1 VKPLAPATTRRRSIS
16 LPAFRPLQ
24 LATLVDAVPVGG
36 DWIHEV
42 KYDGYRILLSLGA
55 GDGRAYT
62 RSGLDWSDKF
72 ESIISAAVKIK
83 AQSALID
90 GEAVVLDEKGRS
102 SFQLMQ
108 GAFKTKSA
116 KLLFYAFDLLEL
128 DGEDLT
134 HAPLVERKKKLVQI
148 IGRRST
154 GAIRY
159 SDHIA
164 GHGDAMFKA
173 ACNQGLEGI
182 IAKRANARYIG
193 ARTENWLKIK
203 CLKRQEFV
211 IAGWTTSDKDRGFRS
226 LILAVNERGKLRYAG
241 KVGTGFNMAEIASL
255 LKRMKPLARTTATV
269 DAPRATSKGAH
280 WIEPELVAEI
290 AFTEMTSDGILRH
303 PSYMG
308 LREDKPAR
316 DIVVERAKPTKAV
329 QRKAPR
335 KKAKP

>member
-1 VKPLAPATTRRRSIS
+1 MG
-16 LPAFRPLQ
+16 
-24 LATLVDAVPVGG
+24 D

-55 GDGRAYT
+55 GEARTYT

-72 ESIISAAVKIK
+72 TPIIIAAGKVK

-102 SFQLMQ
+102 SFQQMQ
-108 GAFKTKSA
+108 GAFKAKAA
-116 KLLFYAFDLLEL
+116 KLVFYAFDLLER
-128 DGEDLT
+128 DGEDVTGL
-134 HAPLVERKKKLVQI
+134 PLRDRKKQLAQI
-148 IGRRST
+148 IGGRSA
-154 GAIRY
+154 GAIRF

-164 GHGDAMFKA
+164 GHGAEMFAA
-173 ACNQGLEGI
+173 ACKRGLEGI
-182 IAKRANARYIG
+182 IAKRASARYIG

-211 IAGWTTSDKDRGFRS
+211 IAGWTTSDKNRGFRS
-226 LILAVNERGKLRYAG
+226 LIVAVHERGKLRYAG

-255 LKRMKPLARTTATV
+255 LKRMKPLARTMAPV
-269 DAPRATSKGAH
+269 DAPRAAVKGAH
-280 WIEPELVAEI
+280 WIEPRLVAEI

-303 PSYMG
+303 PSYIA
-308 LREDKPAR
+308 LREDKPAK
-316 DIVVERAKPTKAV
+316 DVVVERAKSTKAV
-329 QRKAPR
+329 GRKTPAR